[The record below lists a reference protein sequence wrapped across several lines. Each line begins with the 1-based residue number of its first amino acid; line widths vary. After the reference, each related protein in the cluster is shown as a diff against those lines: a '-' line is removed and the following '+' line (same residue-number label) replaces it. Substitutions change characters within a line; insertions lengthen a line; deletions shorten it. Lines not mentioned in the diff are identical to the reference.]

1 MSTIQDYDLRNA
13 YEIERKLLL
22 FCGIYP
28 YERIISKKLY
38 NMSAFCHISFSI
50 LITLSMI
57 IFLAMN
63 IKNILSIVE
72 VLLFLATQTAF
83 LCKLINIL
91 CKKSKLLEIEDILSN
106 PAFYKYPKEKRSL
119 IESSVRSTKIV
130 GMCYRLICTVVSI
143 TYAIFPL
150 MDEDQWALP
159 LSGWNPVE
167 VDTRFKYWMI
177 FAFQWISYY
186 MSAYINT
193 GIDIL
198 IYILI
203 TIVTSQFEIL
213 KDNLSNIKYNTDGAK
228 GEFAENVLL
237 HYSILRL
244 VRIIEDTFSYAT
256 FFQFFSSVVVI
267 CFTGFEMMIVPP
279 DSVQFV
285 SRCTYFNAM
294 TFQVAMYCWFGNNI
308 IASSD
313 ELNDAIYMSNWY
325 EADISLKKS
334 ILIFMEKCKKPVVL
348 TAGKI
353 FPLSLITFTSIM
365 RSSYSYLAVLQ
376 SMYGQE

>member
-1 MSTIQDYDLRNA
+1 
-13 YEIERKLLL
+13 
-22 FCGIYP
+22 
-28 YERIISKKLY
+28 
-38 NMSAFCHISFSI
+38 MSALCHISFSI

-119 IESSVRSTKIV
+119 IESSVRSTKIF

-159 LSGWNPVE
+159 LSGWNPFE
-167 VDTRFKYWMI
+167 VDTRFKYWII

-203 TIVTSQFEIL
+203 TIVTCQFEIL

-228 GEFAENVLL
+228 EEFAENVLL
-237 HYSILRL
+237 HYSILR
-244 VRIIEDTFSYAT
+244 
-256 FFQFFSSVVVI
+256 
-267 CFTGFEMMIVPP
+267 
-279 DSVQFV
+279 
-285 SRCTYFNAM
+285 
-294 TFQVAMYCWFGNNI
+294 
-308 IASSD
+308 
-313 ELNDAIYMSNWY
+313 
-325 EADISLKKS
+325 
-334 ILIFMEKCKKPVVL
+334 
-348 TAGKI
+348 
-353 FPLSLITFTSIM
+353 
-365 RSSYSYLAVLQ
+365 
-376 SMYGQE
+376 